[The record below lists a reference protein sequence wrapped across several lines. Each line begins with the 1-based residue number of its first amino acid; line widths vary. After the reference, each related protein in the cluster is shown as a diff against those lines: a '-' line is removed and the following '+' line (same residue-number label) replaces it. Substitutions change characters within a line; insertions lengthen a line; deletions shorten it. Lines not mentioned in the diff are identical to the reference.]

1 MKHRKTTELYE
12 YWNQLR
18 GEHMA
23 PKRSALDPQSIA
35 TLLGDIFILE
45 RKSSVEYTFRLAGT
59 RLCSAFGRELR
70 DVNLPELFSGA
81 DRENMETLLYSVTE
95 DAAAAVV
102 GLESISSKGNH
113 LPMEL
118 ILLPLFQDNGRLN
131 RVMGALVPL
140 ESAYWVG
147 VDPLVRHSVK
157 SLRLIMPEPRQAPE
171 LLEVGGAPT
180 GFGLATA
187 TRTAVNLR
195 VIEGGLSGK
204 IPK

>member
-12 YWNQLR
+12 YWNKLR
-18 GEHMA
+18 ADHVA
-23 PKRSALDPQSIA
+23 PKRSTLDPQKISS
-35 TLLGDIFILE
+35 LLGDIFILE

-70 DVNLPELFSGA
+70 GLNLPELWTGA

-95 DAAAAVV
+95 DASAAVV
-102 GLESISSKGNH
+102 GLESVSTKGNH

-131 RVMGALVPL
+131 RILGGLVPL
-140 ESAYWVG
+140 ESAYWIG
-147 VDPLVRHSVK
+147 VDPLVKQSIK
-157 SLRLIMPEPRQAPE
+157 SLRLIMPEGHHTLDVVEIGNSAP
-171 LLEVGGAPT
+171 A
-180 GFGLATA
+180 FGRAVP

-195 VIEGGLSGK
+195 VIDGGLARK
-204 IPK
+204 